1 VERTGAYS
9 NSLSR
14 SAIVFNLKRLLHLF
28 HGAWRACL
36 THIDRSN
43 AVHLNDFPQQQMCVA
58 VPS

>member
-1 VERTGAYS
+1 VHIRQAS
-9 NSLSR
+9 PA
-14 SAIVFNLKRLLHLF
+14 SAIVFNLKRLLHLL
-28 HGAWRACL
+28 HGAWRSCL